1 MTVGRP
7 IRTKKGTRGREVGDN
22 CSFVFHFWHWS
33 WSICSPSCT
42 MRQQNSKL
50 VAVPWLCVI
59 CAGGS
64 CLICLMWVVAVVAQD
79 VSKQVTRDGHPSKLM
94 IETYW
99 NPKVSNWVSGIFALY
114 CGTLTDLKPEIMVL
128 YCRLQQE
135 DYMVNKTFR
144 NAFCMRRPDDRAY
157 PKWWPCCSL
166 RGQFW
171 WTVQHST
178 SGWRGVIPR
187 GFCRYYPRGA
197 SPKWWESCC
206 LRKQCPRTMQ
216 HSTFRAGHF
225 SCGCW
230 HGSCS
235 CLACFCAANHLGNFG
250 MALKVLC
257 WSLHDLLL
265 MSFAMA
271 WVSPLLFWGWL
282 LAGLLVFVQGFLA
295 LWIGW
300 RRCSL
305 SAPST
310 CATHLGVVH

>member
-114 CGTLTDLKPEIMVL
+114 CGSLTDLKPEIMVL

-157 PKWWPCCSL
+157 PKWWPCRSL

-178 SGWRGVIPR
+178 SGWRGVIHEVSA
-187 GFCRYYPRGA
+187 GTTHVVL
-197 SPKWWESCC
+197 
-206 LRKQCPRTMQ
+206 LRSDGRAVACGSNAQGQCNIPPLEQVISRVDADMDRV
-216 HSTFRAGHF
+216 H
-225 SCGCW
+225 
-230 HGSCS
+230 
-235 CLACFCAANHLGNFG
+235 
-250 MALKVLC
+250 
-257 WSLHDLLL
+257 
-265 MSFAMA
+265 A
-271 WVSPLLFWGWL
+271 W
-282 LAGLLVFVQGFLA
+282 LVFVQRTIWELRHG
-295 LWIGW
+295 
-300 RRCSL
+300 S
-305 SAPST
+305 
-310 CATHLGVVH
+310 